1 MHARP
6 PAHGGQAVRS
16 PETSAI
22 QDGFGAVFN
31 RYHRCRLQ
39 PITDHKKSSRLGEI
53 YGRGRGVGR
62 GLAIGPDLGDG
73 VGPGV
78 AVGDAVAVGVAV
90 AVGEAHSPDRESL
103 PLLFRYPDY
112 GRGGGVGR
120 GRGTVVRFTAA
131 RRSSRPQPKTLF
143 GGPASPHWVEE
154 IKCAVWFKASRLAV
168 I

>member
-1 MHARP
+1 M
-6 PAHGGQAVRS
+6 PATTDHRS
-16 PETSAI
+16 
-22 QDGFGAVFN
+22 
-31 RYHRCRLQ
+31 

-53 YGRGRGVGR
+53 YGRGTGVGR
-62 GLAIGPDLGDG
+62 GLAIGPDLGHG
-73 VGPGV
+73 VGRGV
-78 AVGDAVAVGVAV
+78 AVADAVAVGLAVGVAV

-103 PLLFRYPDY
+103 PVLFRYPDY

-120 GRGTVVRFTAA
+120 GRGAAVRFTAA

-143 GGPASPHWVEE
+143 GGPAPPHWVEE